1 MSNARR
7 YPPSASADR
16 PAKNLAV
23 AQSFHRSLVCSSSRH
38 SPSRAA
44 ALSNSLRSKHCTAS
58 ADESCIFVAVAVVI
72 FPPLVVL
79 VSVRP
84 TLGSRPQNGT
94 DVSTQFQIFSL
105 APLLSLAPCSCG
117 TTFENARRAPP
128 ERIENAAR
136 A

>member
-38 SPSRAA
+38 SPSRVA

-58 ADESCIFVAVAVVI
+58 ADEFCIFVAVAVVI

-79 VSVRP
+79 VFCTAHAWFTVPKRDRCP
-84 TLGSRPQNGT
+84 HPVPNIG
-94 DVSTQFQIFSL
+94 L
-105 APLLSLAPCSCG
+105 ARFLSLAPCSCG
-117 TTFENARRAPP
+117 TTFEMHGAGSP
-128 ERIENAAR
+128 ELRKKAAR
-136 A
+136 I